1 MAGSFNSM
9 RSGGNSSMG
18 GGSFRGRTGGRI
30 GGKNRNSG
38 QSVNNS
44 VGGVGGDTVGQGK
57 FFGETDRFRA
67 QSPWHS
73 TSKSPWSG
81 WGSNFREA
89 IFGKNKKEDN
99 IAETPLSRSKRDLP
113 KGILDMQI
121 KINPESPEGKVEYDY
136 RKNRVSIGGEKG
148 IDKRKLPKDLIR
160 LAKGSRGFRK
170 VTGLGTVTDR
180 DRSRLKSVLR
190 HQDIKIKRANRRLLS
205 SATKRSRS
213 GSSNRKII
221 FGDLIK

>member
-9 RSGGNSSMG
+9 RSGGSS
-18 GGSFRGRTGGRI
+18 SVRGGRF
-30 GGKNRNSG
+30 GNRVSNFG
-38 QSVNNS
+38 RGNGDVGRQSVNNS
-44 VGGVGGDTVGQGK
+44 VGGAGGSTEQGK
-57 FFGETDRFRA
+57 FPGETDRFRA

-99 IAETPLSRSKRDLP
+99 IIGTSLNKSKRDLP

-121 KINPESPEGKVEYDY
+121 KIDSESPEGKVEYDY

-160 LAKGSRGFRK
+160 LAKGSGRFRK

-180 DRSRLKSVLR
+180 DRSKLKSALR
-190 HQDIKIKRANRRLLS
+190 YQDIKIKHANRRLLS

-213 GSSNRKII
+213 GSSSRKII